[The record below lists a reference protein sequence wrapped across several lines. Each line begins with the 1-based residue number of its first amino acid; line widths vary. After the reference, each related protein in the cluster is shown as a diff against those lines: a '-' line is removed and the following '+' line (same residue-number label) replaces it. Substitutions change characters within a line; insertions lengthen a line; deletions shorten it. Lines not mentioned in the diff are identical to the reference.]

1 MSNIGQSPI
10 FNSIILFETQ
20 KSNRKDNL
28 IIIRPEEYNE
38 TLESLKIPN
47 EFISLNQV
55 KPFFDVE
62 IYNEFFF
69 KYDETST
76 ILKIQQNIQ
85 NILNLDISRDIYI
98 TIRPKREV
106 EHNNKL
112 CDKYSYHF
120 IVDGFRINYNTL
132 LNLIKSKGFK
142 DNEPFDLS
150 VYKDNSGLFP
160 IYSYTKLNKKTYKIM
175 CVPKLFPFNIFK
187 GELNEIDDITKY
199 CPSYIQENFTDYDVK
214 YTKKEEIKEVKK
226 KNR

>member
-160 IYSYTKLNKKTYKIM
+160 IYSYTKLNKKHIKL
-175 CVPKLFPFNIFK
+175 CVFLNYFHSIFLK
-187 GELNEIDDITKY
+187 VN
-199 CPSYIQENFTDYDVK
+199 
-214 YTKKEEIKEVKK
+214 
-226 KNR
+226 